1 LVKNDPFSH
10 IHLEAAMSA
19 RITLMVL
26 HGGLDGMEFIMEKRG
41 RYIVGRAEDC
51 DLCLSGG
58 ADLAS
63 VSRHHCALEVEPPG
77 VSVRDLGSRNGT
89 YVNGE
94 LIGRR
99 TLATPLDES
108 HLQEGFMAFEL
119 DDGDILRLGSLVFR
133 VGILDTSDAPQPV
146 YLPVGFQ

>member
-1 LVKNDPFSH
+1 
-10 IHLEAAMSA
+10 MSA
-19 RITLMVL
+19 RITLTVL
-26 HGGLDGMEFIMEKRG
+26 HGGLDGTDFVIEKRG

-58 ADLAS
+58 SDLIN

-94 LIGRR
+94 LVGRR
-99 TLATPLDES
+99 TLPTPLDES

-119 DDGDILRLGSLVFR
+119 NDGDILRLGSLVFR
-133 VGILDTSDAPQPV
+133 VGILDTSDVIQPV
-146 YLPVGFQ
+146 SLPVGFQ